1 MTDRPGHTARGRYGG
16 VNEPPLEAVPRP
28 SEEGRAVAR
37 LPRVT
42 RSGKLHR
49 CFRAGVLLSCMMIPV
64 LLALPG
70 AMEAALPESEEAI
83 REIQRKR
90 QEIEQ
95 RLRERERIE
104 KKEREEAKEG
114 ERPVPAD
121 ESGLRILVREIEL
134 QNSGLLSKK
143 EKNGLL
149 EPFMNREIGY
159 NDINVLVGK
168 ITNTLIEKGYVTARV
183 KVPLEQ
189 NLKSGK
195 LVLTIINGYI
205 EDIHPE
211 KEGARRRMQVFS
223 AFPFLEGKP
232 LNIND
237 LDYGIEKMNRLESNN
252 ATMRIV
258 PGAALGASGI
268 VIYNAPGH
276 PVHLEAGIDNL
287 GQETTGEYRKKL
299 SLGLDNLASVNDLCL
314 LTYTDGLDTDTREKY
329 TRCYTM
335 FMEFPLGYWTFSLM
349 YSRSEYMQHIQ
360 GLGAPY
366 KMAGND
372 GSGVF
377 TIDRLLWRKKLGR
390 VKGRMSL
397 NLKEKET
404 FIQDIKI
411 DAQSDRLSIAE
422 FGLVYNGYLGGGY
435 FYWEACYTRGTRL
448 FKASKDAPGMS
459 ADMPRAQFEKYKLN
473 VFWNRPF
480 FILGQGF
487 AYSVNLSGQY
497 GMDTLY
503 NSEQLNIGD
512 FYTVR
517 GFKSY
522 SAVGDR
528 GYYVRNELSAHDFS
542 GVWKRLRGLKFF
554 TGFDYGYIIDKIG
567 KKSDGGR
574 GEASLAGVS
583 AGVAYT
589 GDFFDANLTYARKVS
604 APSFIKEDEY
614 VIYAVATAK
623 LTNAAAGAW
632 RAFSGENKNPTGM
645 DKNH

>member
-1 MTDRPGHTARGRYGG
+1 MAGG
-16 VNEPPLEAVPRP
+16 GILLWRLVILLILIVVIGF
-28 SEEGRAVAR
+28 SVA
-37 LPRVT
+37 L
-42 RSGKLHR
+42 K
-49 CFRAGVLLSCMMIPV
+49 
-64 LLALPG
+64 
-70 AMEAALPESEEAI
+70 AALPESDEAI

-90 QEIEQ
+90 QEMEQ
-95 RLRERERIE
+95 RLREKERIE
-104 KKEREEAKEG
+104 KEEREAEEKESAA
-114 ERPVPAD
+114 PVD
-121 ESGLRILVREIEL
+121 ESGIRFMVEEIVVQNPELLGEKEKDRLVGPFVGREI
-134 QNSGLLSKK
+134 S
-143 EKNGLL
+143 
-149 EPFMNREIGY
+149 Y
-159 NDINVLVGK
+159 NDINVLAGK

-287 GQETTGEYRKKL
+287 GQKTTGEYRKKL

-377 TIDRLLWRKKLGR
+377 TIDRLLWRKKLDR

-404 FIQDIKI
+404 FIQEIKI

-435 FYWEACYTRGTRL
+435 FYWEACHTRGTRL

-480 FILGQGF
+480 YILRQGF

-542 GVWKRLRGLKFF
+542 GVWKRLRGLKIF

-574 GEASLAGVS
+574 GEASLAGV
-583 AGVAYT
+583 
-589 GDFFDANLTYARKVS
+589 
-604 APSFIKEDEY
+604 
-614 VIYAVATAK
+614 
-623 LTNAAAGAW
+623 
-632 RAFSGENKNPTGM
+632 
-645 DKNH
+645 